1 MRLIQI
7 KVRWLEDCLY
17 ESYAISPP
25 GHHMAKAAQHFPDRN
40 RSVAVLVTRHRKT
53 PTLSP
58 FFAKCDGMLIFDA
71 DAQLRQFRANTERTS
86 RSACEMVLGSG
97 TRKLV
102 CGFIA
107 QPERDQLVAEGIDV
121 RIGSCA
127 CPVDLLVQD
136 FETLPSA

>member
-1 MRLIQI
+1 
-7 KVRWLEDCLY
+7 
-17 ESYAISPP
+17 
-25 GHHMAKAAQHFPDRN
+25 MAKPARHFTDRS
-40 RSVAVLVTRHRKT
+40 RGIAVLVTRHRKT
-53 PTLSP
+53 PMLSP

-71 DAQLRQFRANTERTS
+71 DSQLGHFRANTERTN

-97 TRKLV
+97 AGKLV

-107 QPERDQLVAEGIDV
+107 PPERDQLVAKGIDV

-127 CPVDLLVQD
+127 CPVDILVQG